1 MHMYN
6 DIFILKLHITNN
18 NNENDFRHRFL
29 KHLGQMKKKKPQKL
43 LLSVLYSLHK
53 EKVLKLFPHDS

>member
-29 KHLGQMKKKKPQKL
+29 KHLGQMKKKKTTETSPVS
-43 LLSVLYSLHK
+43 SVQPS
-53 EKVLKLFPHDS
+53 